1 MKSGSGGGNISVWE
15 IASHSGKKS
24 CRLYFGVTDL
34 ECLQTADSWYIKLKH
49 VLDIHLRSLESGLLL
64 KVNVY
69 V

>member
-1 MKSGSGGGNISVWE
+1 MGEE
-15 IASHSGKKS
+15 IFQYGKLHLILEKNLAD
-24 CRLYFGVTDL
+24 LYFRVTDL

-49 VLDIHLRSLESGLLL
+49 VLDIHLRALESGLLL